1 MLWRSSRGQLENAQ
15 DTSGINLVGT
25 SFERQVRTS
34 PGRQIETSLVWSNRI
49 FTGSPENIGGLRPLD
64 VLRTSICWLGSYLK
78 HWNVNNLYWTGNFK
92 KMPVNEFKW
101 VQDISEFNEDF
112 IKSYNDN
119 SDEGYF
125 LEIDIQY
132 PENVHTFTMV

>member
-1 MLWRSSRGQLENAQ
+1 
-15 DTSGINLVGT
+15 
-25 SFERQVRTS
+25 
-34 PGRQIETSLVWSNRI
+34 
-49 FTGSPENIGGLRPLD
+49 
-64 VLRTSICWLGSYLK
+64 
-78 HWNVNNLYWTGNFK
+78 
-92 KMPVNEFKW
+92 MPVNEFKW

-132 PENVHTFTMV
+132 PENVHTFAMV

>member
-1 MLWRSSRGQLENAQ
+1 
-15 DTSGINLVGT
+15 
-25 SFERQVRTS
+25 
-34 PGRQIETSLVWSNRI
+34 
-49 FTGSPENIGGLRPLD
+49 
-64 VLRTSICWLGSYLK
+64 
-78 HWNVNNLYWTGNFK
+78 
-92 KMPVNEFKW
+92 MPVNEFKW

-125 LEIDIQY
+125 IEIDIQY

>member
-1 MLWRSSRGQLENAQ
+1 
-15 DTSGINLVGT
+15 
-25 SFERQVRTS
+25 
-34 PGRQIETSLVWSNRI
+34 
-49 FTGSPENIGGLRPLD
+49 
-64 VLRTSICWLGSYLK
+64 
-78 HWNVNNLYWTGNFK
+78 
-92 KMPVNEFKW
+92 MPVNEFKW

-132 PENVHTFTMV
+132 PENVHTFKMV